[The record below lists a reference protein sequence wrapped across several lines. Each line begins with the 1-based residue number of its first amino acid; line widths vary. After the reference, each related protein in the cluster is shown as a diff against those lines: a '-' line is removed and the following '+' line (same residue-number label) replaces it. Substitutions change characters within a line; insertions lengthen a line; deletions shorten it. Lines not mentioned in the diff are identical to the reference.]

1 MKRLRDPNWFL
12 TFVFVALLAAVP
24 LAQTIIEAMGDEGV
38 VAFEVLNEKPTS
50 VNLRNYEKRLET
62 TSWAGR
68 VSRPVIQFAQFAW
81 LKYGGEK
88 MVVARDGWY
97 FFKPGLNY
105 MLARPDIAKREN
117 ATNDPVAA
125 IVDFRDQLAARG
137 FKLLVVPV
145 PNKDSVYPDRLTGRA
160 QNLRSVMAPRTREV
174 MEKLRVANVE
184 VVDLFKEFR
193 EARQRNDSEHAP
205 LYLAQDTHWS
215 PAGVNI
221 AAKAVA
227 TRLKELGWADSGK
240 NEYVE
245 RASQVQRIGDIVK
258 MLQAPNIERT
268 VQPEKVAA
276 VQIVRA
282 DNGQLYKDDPNAE
295 ILVLGDSFM
304 RIYQEDA
311 PNGAGFIAHLA
322 KELKQPVLSL
332 VNDGGGATLV
342 REELCARPI
351 YLRHKKVVIW
361 EFVERDIGLAVKGW
375 PQTRLPA
382 DAPKAGAI
390 SAVNARASDG
400 K

>member
-1 MKRLRDPNWFL
+1 MKRLRDPNWVL
-12 TFVFVALLAAVP
+12 TFVFVALIAAIP
-24 LAQTIIEAMGDEGV
+24 LAQTIMEAMGDEGV
-38 VAFEVLNEKPTS
+38 VAFELFNEKPTA

-68 VSRPVIQFAQFAW
+68 VSRPVIQFAQFGW

-105 MLARPDIAKREN
+105 MLARPEIAKHGS

-125 IVDFRDQLAARG
+125 ILDFRDQLAARG

-145 PNKDSVYPDRLTGRA
+145 PNKDSVYPDRLSARA
-160 QNLRSVMAPRTREV
+160 GKMRSVMAPRTREV
-174 MEKLRVANVE
+174 MEKLRAANVE
-184 VVDLFKEFR
+184 VVDLFAEFR
-193 EARQRNDSEHAP
+193 EAREKSGGAGTP

-227 TRLKELGWADSGK
+227 RRLNELGWVSSGK
-240 NEYVE
+240 TEYSERAAPVE
-245 RASQVQRIGDIVK
+245 RVGDIVK

-268 VQPEKVAA
+268 VTPEMVSA
-276 VQIVRA
+276 VQVVRG

-295 ILVLGDSFM
+295 ILVMGDSFM

-375 PQTRLPA
+375 QRTALPA
-382 DAPKAGAI
+382 DAPKAAAADQ
-390 SAVNARASDG
+390 SADR